1 MNKIHTLCKKNDILS
16 IINKTTKMSRYIHR
30 FLTEEEQGRFID
42 LYKDNIS
49 KNFLVSLFLRHHILL
64 LIHPMIV
71 VSLFYL
77 TALTYNNILLYLL
90 GFVMI
95 TLKFGIAHM
104 WAHSL
109 MLEYDLWSIKK
120 MPKIFG
126 QISSVIFYA
135 FDHHHRQNNNDL
147 WMANKLN
154 HSQTT
159 NTLVTL
165 FTHWE
170 SFSLFTQTYPFKYS
184 DKFLLSLILYHKPIT
199 IAYVLGHEV
208 GVLFIP
214 IAHDFCHFQYA
225 NKFGAKYLL
234 KPLEYI
240 GILAN
245 RQIHNIH
252 HKHDHEYVYQSFFSS
267 GIYCS
272 WIDRLGDWI
281 WNYLYHKYTN
291 KCEVCLILKRIV
303 DNCYMLVLLLP
314 LLF

>member
-1 MNKIHTLCKKNDILS
+1 
-16 IINKTTKMSRYIHR
+16 MSRYKHLL
-30 FLTEEEQGRFID
+30 LTEEEQDKFIE

-49 KNFLVSLFLRHHILL
+49 KNFLVSLFLRYHWIA
-64 LIHPMIV
+64 IIYPIIV
-71 VSLFYL
+71 SVLFYL
-77 TALTYNNILLYLL
+77 TPLTFNNILLFLI
-90 GFVMI
+90 GFMMI
-95 TLKFGIAHM
+95 TVKFGIAHM

-109 MLEYDLWSIKK
+109 MMEYDLWNVKK

-126 QISSVIFYA
+126 NISSVIFYA
-135 FDHHHRQNNNDL
+135 FDHHHRQNSSDL
-147 WMANKLN
+147 WMAEKLG
-154 HSQTT
+154 HSQLT
-159 NTLVTL
+159 NTFATL

-170 SFSLFTQTYPFKYS
+170 SFSLFTQTYPFKYF
-184 DKFLLSLILYHKPIT
+184 DKFLLSLILYYKPTT
-199 IAYVLGHEV
+199 IAYILGHEV

-245 RQIHNIH
+245 RQIHQTH
-252 HKHDHEYVYQSFFSS
+252 HDHNHEYVYQSFFSS

-272 WIDRLGDWI
+272 WVDRLGDWI
-281 WNYLYHKYTN
+281 WNYIFRNYTGKYEA
-291 KCEVCLILKRIV
+291 CHILKRIV
-303 DNCYMLVLLLP
+303 DNCYMLTLLLP